1 MFNMSNLLNPSTGLT
16 LTHRGSWAYYGGGP
30 IANSSLVYESGDTVT
45 HESFGCADCCYVCAC
60 IVGVG
65 NPLGFGS
72 LDCNDMEPCE
82 TYPGQSN
89 CWVNCNKLPSYEWD
103 VCDDCASGTGTWEC
117 IEGNNCMQ
125 SGTIPNTTPC
135 TYQPYNYPSLTLS
148 EYQSQYNCYSS
159 STCDNECY
167 YGCTCDNLG
176 PTSVCVQLQDLF
188 NPTVTI
194 PATTDLPTTFGF
206 YSEMQCNMSISA
218 GIDCCTA
225 IGVSYDCDWSSDC
238 EPLPGGVVGT
248 HGTGCYAIPPGTFP
262 PGQFHAGNM
271 GAYATPL
278 LACQAYCTW
287 SCQYNAGCN
296 FDPGS
301 TLITT
306 LNSAHDC
313 YVHYGSGC
321 SDCNETY
328 FCLSSTTVGPCVTA
342 TYMATATNQ
351 EKLDAM
357 GGTYNSYDSQPL
369 AGFTQWQDCVDKCR
383 FCCNPTVDHCSC
395 ELYWGYMSPNGS
407 GPGCYYNPQDCQNNL
422 EPCCYDFWY
431 CLPSLGCTG
440 FYNGD
445 TIPATAVAGPYYQ
458 GTALG
463 EGYTACTEYC
473 GYVCGDDWGFYGGEC
488 NCMFM
493 HQDAL
498 YGGDGQALT
507 GGTINGVYENHTDC
521 ATAGGCGNMGWSRML
536 SLLYL

>member
-1 MFNMSNLLNPSTGLT
+1 MSG
-16 LTHRGSWAYYGGGP
+16 
-30 IANSSLVYESGDTVT
+30 
-45 HESFGCADCCYVCAC
+45 
-60 IVGVG
+60 
-65 NPLGFGS
+65 
-72 LDCNDMEPCE
+72 
-82 TYPGQSN
+82 
-89 CWVNCNKLPSYEWD
+89 
-103 VCDDCASGTGTWEC
+103 
-117 IEGNNCMQ
+117 MQ

-238 EPLPGGVVGT
+238 EPLPG
-248 HGTGCYAIPPGTFP
+248 
-262 PGQFHAGNM
+262 
-271 GAYATPL
+271 
-278 LACQAYCTW
+278 
-287 SCQYNAGCN
+287 
-296 FDPGS
+296 GS

-422 EPCCYDFWY
+422 EPCCYDFGTVYHHWDAQD
-431 CLPSLGCTG
+431 SITE
-440 FYNGD
+440 
-445 TIPATAVAGPYYQ
+445 TPYQ
-458 GTALG
+458 R
-463 EGYTACTEYC
+463 
-473 GYVCGDDWGFYGGEC
+473 
-488 NCMFM
+488 
-493 HQDAL
+493 Q
-498 YGGDGQALT
+498 Q
-507 GGTINGVYENHTDC
+507 
-521 ATAGGCGNMGWSRML
+521 
-536 SLLYL
+536 